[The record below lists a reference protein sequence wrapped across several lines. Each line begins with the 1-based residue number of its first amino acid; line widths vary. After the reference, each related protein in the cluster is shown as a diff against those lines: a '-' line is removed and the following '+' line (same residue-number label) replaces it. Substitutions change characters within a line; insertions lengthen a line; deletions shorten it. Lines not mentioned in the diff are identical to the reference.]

1 MRRGAQR
8 RRRRRQRG
16 RGGAAAQRHAPAAAP
31 PLAAAASAAAA
42 KPKLAVRILGTA
54 AGRVQVHIVDA
65 PSLGAAA
72 PVAAGWAV
80 DIQPANGRWK
90 CDVQPVEVSAR
101 VVEEGGQ
108 YAVRIDS
115 SEREAFIRGESSA
128 LVRRAM
134 QAACAQVVEAAEADD
149 GGGKRR
155 VRIARDLPRGRYSVR
170 VGADNQ

>member
-1 MRRGAQR
+1 MAAELRRAT
-8 RRRRRQRG
+8 
-16 RGGAAAQRHAPAAAP
+16 AAAP
-31 PLAAAASAAAA
+31 PLAAAASAAAAA

-65 PSLGAAA
+65 PGLAAA
-72 PVAAGWAV
+72 PAAAGWTV
-80 DIQPANGRWK
+80 DIQPANDRWK

-101 VVEEGGQ
+101 VAEEGGQ
-108 YAVRIDS
+108 YAVRIDA
-115 SEREAFIRGESSA
+115 SEREAFIRNESSA

-134 QAACAQVVEAAEADD
+134 QAACSQVVEDG

-170 VGADNQ
+170 VGADNQVSLAV

>member
-1 MRRGAQR
+1 M
-8 RRRRRQRG
+8 
-16 RGGAAAQRHAPAAAP
+16 
-31 PLAAAASAAAA
+31 
-42 KPKLAVRILGTA
+42 
-54 AGRVQVHIVDA
+54 DA

-72 PVAAGWAV
+72 PAAGGWAV

-90 CDVQPVEVSAR
+90 CDVQPVLAGATAEAVEVRAR
-101 VVEEGGQ
+101 VAEEGGQ
-108 YAVRIDS
+108 YALRIDA
-115 SEREAFIRGESSA
+115 SEREVFIRNESSA

-134 QAACAQVVEAAEADD
+134 QAACAQVVEDG